1 MDSKKLEEMQ
11 DTMQDHSNKTQNP
24 GDIVLDVQNLQ
35 VSFHTYAGEV
45 KAVRGIDFYLR
56 QGETLA
62 FVGESGCGKTVTAK
76 AVMQLLKVPPAEI
89 KPGSVI
95 NFAGE
100 NVLTMDKKRLRN
112 YKGNDVGMIFQDA
125 MTSLNPTMTCGKQ
138 IEESLRIHTDLSKE
152 ECKKQAIEMLRLVE
166 IPNPEARYRQYP
178 HELSGGMR
186 QRVMIAIA
194 LACRPRIMIAD
205 EPTTALDV
213 TIQAQIMSLLRDLKE
228 KNNTA
233 IILVTHDLG
242 VVANFADRIQ
252 VMYAGQVVESGTTQ
266 DIFKNPQHPYTWA
279 LLKSIPR
286 VDGEGKEDLYSLYGT
301 PPDLILP
308 LEGCPFTDRCD
319 YAMQICREQH
329 PAKTEFGNHHC
340 AYCWLHHPQAPSLD
354 AFPEAQTRFDQD
366 FALKKTATTG
376 VEED

>member
-1 MDSKKLEEMQ
+1 MKQTNNEHDV
-11 DTMQDHSNKTQNP
+11 
-24 GDIVLDVQNLQ
+24 VLDVQNLQ

-76 AVMQLLKVPPAEI
+76 AIMQLLKVPPAEI

-95 NFAGE
+95 NYAGE
-100 NVLTMDKKRLRN
+100 NVLTMDKKRLRD

-152 ECKKQAIEMLRLVE
+152 ECKQKAIDMLRQVE
-166 IPNPEARYRQYP
+166 IPNPEERYRQYP

-194 LACRPRIMIAD
+194 LACKPRVMIAD

-213 TIQAQIMSLLRDLKE
+213 TIQAQIMSLLRELKE

-252 VMYAGQVVESGTTQ
+252 VMYAGQVVESGTTR

-286 VDGEGKEDLYSLYGT
+286 VDGQGKEELYSLYGT

-329 PAKTEFGNHHC
+329 PGKTDFGNHHC
-340 AYCWLHHPQAPSLD
+340 AYCWLHHPQAPGLD
-354 AFPEAQTRFDQD
+354 AFPEAQTKAAAD
-366 FALKKTATTG
+366 FALGKHHAEDQ
-376 VEED
+376 EEVQA

>member
-1 MDSKKLEEMQ
+1 MTLNRSEEVET
-11 DTMQDHSNKTQNP
+11 TMNQTNNERDV
-24 GDIVLDVQNLQ
+24 VLDVQNLQ

-76 AVMQLLKVPPAEI
+76 AIMQLLKVPPAEI
-89 KPGSVI
+89 KAGSVI

-100 NVLTMDKKRLRN
+100 NVLTMDKKRLRD

-152 ECKKQAIEMLRLVE
+152 ECKQKAIDMLRQVE
-166 IPNPEARYRQYP
+166 IPNPEERYRQYP

-194 LACRPRIMIAD
+194 LACKPRVMIAD

-213 TIQAQIMSLLRDLKE
+213 TIQAQIMSLLRELKE

-279 LLKSIPR
+279 LLQSIPR
-286 VDGEGKEDLYSLYGT
+286 VDGQGKEELYSLYGT

-308 LEGCPFTDRCD
+308 LKGCPFTDRCD
-319 YAMQICREQH
+319 YAMQICREEH
-329 PAKTEFGNHHC
+329 PAKTDFGNHHC
-340 AYCWLHHPQAPSLD
+340 AYCWLHHPQAPGLD
-354 AFPEAQTRFDQD
+354 AFPEAQTKAAAN
-366 FALKKTATTG
+366 FALASKQAKDQ
-376 VEED
+376 EEVQA

>member
-1 MDSKKLEEMQ
+1 MTLNRSEEVET
-11 DTMQDHSNKTQNP
+11 TMNQTNNERDV
-24 GDIVLDVQNLQ
+24 VLDVQNLQ

-76 AVMQLLKVPPAEI
+76 AIMQLLKVPPAEI
-89 KPGSVI
+89 KAGSVI

-100 NVLTMDKKRLRN
+100 NVLTMDKKRLRD

-152 ECKKQAIEMLRLVE
+152 ECKQKAIDMLRQVE
-166 IPNPEARYRQYP
+166 IPNPEERYRQYP

-194 LACRPRIMIAD
+194 LACKPRVMIAD

-213 TIQAQIMSLLRDLKE
+213 TIQAQIMSLLRELKE

-279 LLKSIPR
+279 LLQSIPR
-286 VDGEGKEDLYSLYGT
+286 VDGQGKEELYSLYGT

-308 LEGCPFTDRCD
+308 LKGCPFTDRCD

-329 PAKTEFGNHHC
+329 PGKTDFGNHHC
-340 AYCWLHHPQAPSLD
+340 AYCWLHHPQAPGLD
-354 AFPEAQTRFDQD
+354 AFPEAQTKAAAN
-366 FALKKTATTG
+366 FALASKQAKDQ
-376 VEED
+376 EEVQA

>member
-1 MDSKKLEEMQ
+1 
-11 DTMQDHSNKTQNP
+11 
-24 GDIVLDVQNLQ
+24 
-35 VSFHTYAGEV
+35 
-45 KAVRGIDFYLR
+45 
-56 QGETLA
+56 
-62 FVGESGCGKTVTAK
+62 
-76 AVMQLLKVPPAEI
+76 
-89 KPGSVI
+89 
-95 NFAGE
+95 
-100 NVLTMDKKRLRN
+100 
-112 YKGNDVGMIFQDA
+112 
-125 MTSLNPTMTCGKQ
+125 MTCGKQ

-152 ECKKQAIEMLRLVE
+152 ECKQKAIDMLRQVE
-166 IPNPEARYRQYP
+166 IPNPEERYRQYP

-194 LACRPRIMIAD
+194 LACKPRVMIAD

-213 TIQAQIMSLLRDLKE
+213 TIQAQIMSLLRELKE

-279 LLKSIPR
+279 LLQSIPR
-286 VDGEGKEDLYSLYGT
+286 VDGQGKEELYSLYGT

-308 LEGCPFTDRCD
+308 LKGCPFTDRCD

-329 PAKTEFGNHHC
+329 PGKTDFGNHHC
-340 AYCWLHHPQAPSLD
+340 AYCWLHHPQAPGLD
-354 AFPEAQTRFDQD
+354 AFPEAQTKAAAN
-366 FALKKTATTG
+366 FALASKQAKDQ
-376 VEED
+376 EEVQA